1 MNGECI
7 GRKKLKIMEKGFKS
21 GFVSIL
27 GRTNVGK
34 STLIN
39 ALVGEKVAIMTNK
52 PQTTRTMIKAIVNR
66 ENSQIIFIDTPGIHK
81 PKSKLGE
88 TMIETAYSAMDGVDA
103 VLFIIEATSEK
114 IGKGDRRILEKLKE
128 INKKTILVINKM
140 DLVKKEQLAKLIELY
155 SKEYNFQA
163 IVPISATKNKNTEEV
178 LDEIEKILKV
188 GPAYYDIDEYT
199 DQTGRQ
205 LAAEVIREKAL
216 KLLDDEVPHGV
227 YVEIEKMEYTSTKKG
242 EKIYNIEANIFCL
255 RDSHKGIIIGKNGAM
270 LKKIGIYA
278 RQDLEKMLGTKIN
291 LKTWVKTKK
300 DWLDQDSMV
309 KKFKTN

>member
-1 MNGECI
+1 MDNE
-7 GRKKLKIMEKGFKS
+7 KKFKS

-52 PQTTRTMIKAIVNR
+52 PQTTRTAIKAIVNR

-88 TMIETAYSAMDGVDA
+88 TMIESAYGAMDGVDA
-103 VLFIIEATSEK
+103 VLFIIEATSEE
-114 IGKGDRRILEKLKE
+114 IGRGDRRILDKLKE
-128 INKKTILVINKM
+128 LNKRTILIINKM

-155 SKEYNFQA
+155 SKEYNFEA
-163 IVPISATKNKNTEEV
+163 IIPISAVKNKNTEEV
-178 LDEIEKILKV
+178 IEEIEKLLKE

-205 LAAEVIREKAL
+205 LVAEVIREKAL
-216 KLLDDEVPHGV
+216 KLLDDEVPHGL
-227 YVEIEKMEYTSTKKG
+227 YVEVEKMEEARTKND
-242 EKIYNIEANIFCL
+242 EEIYNIEATIYCL
-255 RDSHKGIIIGKNGAM
+255 RDSHKGIIIGKNGGM
-270 LKKIGIYA
+270 LKRIGTYA

-300 DWLDQDSMV
+300 DWLDQDSIV
-309 KKFKTN
+309 KNFKS

>member
-1 MNGECI
+1 
-7 GRKKLKIMEKGFKS
+7 MENNFKS

-88 TMIETAYSAMDGVDA
+88 TMIETAYGAMDGVDV
-103 VLFIIEATSEK
+103 VLFIIEATSEE
-114 IGKGDRRILEKLKE
+114 IGKGDRRILDKLKE
-128 INKKTILVINKM
+128 INKKTILIINKM
-140 DLVKKEQLAKLIELY
+140 DLVKKEQLAKLIEIY
-155 SKEYNFQA
+155 SKEYNFEA
-163 IVPISATKNKNTEEV
+163 VVPISAVKNKNTEEV
-178 LDEIEKILKV
+178 LNEIEKILKP
-188 GPAYYDIDEYT
+188 GPAYYDVDEYT

-216 KLLDDEVPHGV
+216 KLLDDEVPHGL
-227 YVEIEKMEYTSTKKG
+227 YVEIDKMEYTSTKKG
-242 EKIYNIEANIFCL
+242 EEIYNIEANIFCL
-255 RDSHKGIIIGKNGAM
+255 RDSHKGIIIGKNGTM
-270 LKKIGIYA
+270 LKKIGMYA
-278 RQDLEKMLGTKIN
+278 RQDLEKMLGIKVN

-300 DWLDQDSMV
+300 DWLDQENMV
-309 KKFKTN
+309 KKFKNN

>member
-1 MNGECI
+1 
-7 GRKKLKIMEKGFKS
+7 MEKEFKS

-39 ALVGEKVAIMTNK
+39 SLVGEKVAIMTNK
-52 PQTTRTMIKAIVNR
+52 PQTTRTTIKAIVNR

-88 TMIETAYSAMDGVDA
+88 TMIETAYGAIDGVDA
-103 VLFIIEATSEK
+103 ILFVIEATSEE
-114 IGKGDRRILEKLKE
+114 IGKGDRRILEKLNE

-140 DLVKKEQLAKLIELY
+140 DLVKKEQLAKIIEMY
-155 SKEYNFQA
+155 SKEYNFEA
-163 IVPISATKNKNTEEV
+163 IIPISATKNKNTEDV
-178 LDEIEKILKV
+178 LEEIEKILKK

-205 LAAEVIREKAL
+205 LVEEVVREKAL
-216 KLLDDEVPHGV
+216 KLLDDEVPHGL
-227 YVEIEKMEYTSTKKG
+227 YVEVEKMEYTSTKKG
-242 EKIYNIEANIFCL
+242 EDIYNIEVNIFCL

-270 LKKIGIYA
+270 LKKIGMYA
-278 RQDLEKMLGTKIN
+278 RQDLEEMLGTKIN

-309 KKFKTN
+309 KKFKMQ

>member
-1 MNGECI
+1 
-7 GRKKLKIMEKGFKS
+7 MENNFKS

-88 TMIETAYSAMDGVDA
+88 TMIETAYSAMDGVDV
-103 VLFIIEATSEK
+103 VLFIIEATSEE
-114 IGKGDRRILEKLKE
+114 IGKGDRRILDKLKE
-128 INKKTILVINKM
+128 INKKTILIINKM
-140 DLVKKEQLAKLIELY
+140 DLVKKEQLAKLIEIY
-155 SKEYNFQA
+155 SKEYKFEA
-163 IVPISATKNKNTEEV
+163 VVPISAVKNKNTEEV
-178 LDEIEKILKV
+178 LEEIEKILKP
-188 GPAYYDIDEYT
+188 GPAYYDVDEYT

-216 KLLDDEVPHGV
+216 KLLEDEVPHGL
-227 YVEIEKMEYTSTKKG
+227 YVDIDKMEYTSTKKG
-242 EKIYNIEANIFCL
+242 EEIYNIEANIFCL
-255 RDSHKGIIIGKNGAM
+255 RDSHKGIIIGKNGTM
-270 LKKIGIYA
+270 LKKIGMYA
-278 RQDLEKMLGTKIN
+278 RQDLEKMLGIKVN

-309 KKFKTN
+309 RKLMNNE